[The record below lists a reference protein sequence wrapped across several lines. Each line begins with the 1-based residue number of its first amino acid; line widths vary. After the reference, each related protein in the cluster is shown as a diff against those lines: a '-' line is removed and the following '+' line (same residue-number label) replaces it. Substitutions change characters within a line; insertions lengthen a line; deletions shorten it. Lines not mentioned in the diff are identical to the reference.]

1 MGIEPLLE
9 AYRRNFD
16 ETLIRENLK
25 KTVEERF
32 LELMERQRFVEE
44 LRRAGR
50 KLRKNDGLQEHSAT
64 PE

>member
-9 AYRRNFD
+9 AYGRNFD

-25 KTVEERF
+25 KTVDERF

-44 LRRAGR
+44 LRQAGR
-50 KLRKNDGLQEHSAT
+50 KLRKNDGLQENSAT